1 MIQAMKN
8 REHESLSRDITDGKR
23 HGETE
28 SFSIKENLMFRNYVF
43 TVSVL
48 SFLVMGH
55 APTARAADTC
65 QPVFEALQKL
75 VAIASHSYTTSTAAK
90 GGTPRTAETIMVQN
104 KKYIRANGKWMDAR
118 VTTQEVL
125 EQEKENEKSGQSSCQ
140 LVRRESINGESASL
154 YHLQRETENFKE
166 DSQIWIST
174 TRGVPLREEQ
184 DIDMGGSI
192 GKRHN
197 SAHFEYTNVQP
208 PM

>member
-1 MIQAMKN
+1 
-8 REHESLSRDITDGKR
+8 
-23 HGETE
+23 
-28 SFSIKENLMFRNYVF
+28 MFRNYVF

-48 SFLVMGH
+48 SLLVMGQES
-55 APTARAADTC
+55 TAHAADAC
-65 QPVFEALQKL
+65 QPVFDAIQKL
-75 VAIASHSYTTSTAAK
+75 VTIPSHSYTTSTSAK

-104 KKYIRANGKWMDAR
+104 KKYIRANGKWMDTR

-125 EQEKENEKSGQSSCQ
+125 EREKENEKSGKSSCQ
-140 LVRRESINGESASL
+140 LVRSESVNGESGSL

-174 TRGVPLREEQ
+174 ARGVPLREEQ

-192 GKRHN
+192 SKRHN
-197 SAHFEYTNVQP
+197 SAYFEYRNIQP

>member
-1 MIQAMKN
+1 
-8 REHESLSRDITDGKR
+8 
-23 HGETE
+23 
-28 SFSIKENLMFRNYVF
+28 MFGNYVF

-48 SFLVMGH
+48 SLLAMG
-55 APTARAADTC
+55 RAAPARTADSC
-65 QPVFEALQKL
+65 QPVFDALQKL
-75 VAIASHSYTTSTAAK
+75 VTIPSHSYTTSTAAK

-104 KKYIRANGKWMDAR
+104 KKYMRANGKWMDTG
-118 VTTQEVL
+118 VTAQEVL
-125 EQEKENEKSGQSSCQ
+125 EQEKENEKNGKSSCQ
-140 LVRRESINGESASL
+140 LVRSESVSGESASL

-174 TRGVPLREEQ
+174 ARGVPLREEQ
-184 DIDMGGSI
+184 DIEMGAAI